1 MVSKKTTV
9 INPQGMH
16 MRPAQVF
23 VGEMGKFK
31 CDVNILFNGKTIN
44 GKSIMN
50 LMASLIKKDSE
61 IEIQCSGEDENEA
74 LAKAVE
80 LVEAGLGDL

>member
-1 MVSKKTTV
+1 MVSAKTTV

-74 LAKAVE
+74 LAKAIE

>member
-1 MVSKKTTV
+1 MVSAKTTV

-31 CDVNILFNGKTIN
+31 CDVNILFNGKVIN

-61 IEIQCSGEDENEA
+61 IEIQCSGEDESEA
-74 LAKAVE
+74 LAKAIA

>member
-1 MVSKKTTV
+1 MVSAKTKV

-23 VGEMGKFK
+23 VSEMGKFK
-31 CDVNILFNGKTIN
+31 SDVTILFNGKTIN
-44 GKSIMN
+44 AKSIMH
-50 LMASLIKKDSE
+50 LMAACIKQGAE
-61 IEIQCSGEDENEA
+61 IEIQCSGEQENEA

-80 LVEAGLGDL
+80 LVDAGLGDL

>member
-1 MVSKKTTV
+1 MVSAKTTV

-31 CDVNILFNGKTIN
+31 CDVNILFNGKVIN

-74 LAKAVE
+74 LAKAIE